1 MSRLLFP
8 RCGRAGLLVLLLSL
22 ACAGHRPAPLRI
34 DSRHPGCFGLLKL
47 ETGEAVFND
56 SSLCRERLPPAST
69 FKIPHALIA
78 LEEGVL
84 TPEEV
89 FRWDG
94 LSRSI
99 PAWNQDQTLD
109 TAMRR
114 SALWVFQRLA
124 TRLGRERE
132 EAWMKRLDYGNAEA
146 WGDISLFWLNGV
158 LLITPEEQ
166 LHFLARLYRGQLP
179 VSAAT
184 QETVRRTLVQGPQ
197 TESHVRDGI
206 DMGGPW
212 KEGSVLSAKTGSL
225 NHPEGDVTWLVG
237 HVATREGAFVFV
249 SAVRSAPGVKASPHP
264 ALAAAIDTLKAQGL
278 L

>member
-1 MSRLLFP
+1 MSRLP
-8 RCGRAGLLVLLLSL
+8 GLLLLLTSL

-34 DSRHPGCFGLLKL
+34 VSHHPGCFGLMNLA
-47 ETGEAVFND
+47 TGQLAFND
-56 SSLCRERLPPAST
+56 SSLCQQRLPPAST

-84 TPEEV
+84 KPDEV

-94 LSRSI
+94 TPRAVQ
-99 PAWNQDQTLD
+99 AWNQDQTLD

-114 SALWVFQRLA
+114 SALWVFQGLA

-132 EAWMKRLDYGNAEA
+132 EAWMKRLQYGNAEA
-146 WGDISLFWLNGV
+146 SGDITTFWLGGP
-158 LLITPEEQ
+158 LRISPEEQ
-166 LHFLARLYRGQLP
+166 LQFLARLYRGQLP

-184 QETVRRTLVQGPQ
+184 QETVKRTLVQGPE
-197 TESHVRDGI
+197 TVSHIRDGI

-212 KEGSVLSAKTGSL
+212 KEGAVLSAKTGSL
-225 NHPEGDVTWLVG
+225 TLPEENLTWLVG
-237 HVATREGAFVFV
+237 HVATKEGAFVFV
-249 SAVRSAPGVKASPHP
+249 SAVRSPPGPLASPHP
-264 ALAAAIDTLKAQGL
+264 ALAAAIDALKAQGL